1 MFKPMHVMWKD
12 YIRLLLKST
21 EKNQFL
27 LGVDLH
33 GAIILVVESKL
44 TYYVGIGGIMIRET
58 GKAFGIVT
66 EENKFRAVLKKG
78 SVFVFP
84 VDCWKVTL
92 HRDNLNSRKIGL

>member
-66 EENKFRAVLKKG
+66 EENKFR
-78 SVFVFP
+78 